1 MEHTEVGKKR
11 IRIATWLSV
20 IPGLGQFY
28 NKQTFKG
35 IVFLTVFGLFI
46 YEMIVFGFAALVG
59 MITLGSTPGQDHS
72 VFLLIE
78 GSLQIL
84 LTIIF
89 FLFYAI
95 NIYDARKVAT
105 LKVEDKK
112 VNKTAK
118 DILKNVYNQGFPYL
132 FTIPAYL
139 VMIFAIIFPVLVT
152 VFISFTNY
160 DFYHIPPASLIDW
173 VGFDNFINMFFLS
186 SYRDTFLAVLG
197 WTIIWTLSATTLQI
211 AIGIFTAVVLN
222 QKFIKFK
229 RLIGII
235 FLLPWAVPAF
245 ITIMSFSNMFNDSLG
260 AINTQVIP
268 FIDALIPFIELD
280 SLPWKTDPFYTK
292 IAIILVQA
300 WLGFPYIYVLVSGIL
315 QSIPEEQY
323 ESAKIDGAG
332 PIQRFRHITFPTI
345 LMIAAPVFITQYTF
359 NLNNFNMIYLFN
371 EGGPGGIGAG
381 AGSTDILISWIFKLT
396 TGTSP
401 QYSMAAAVTLFI
413 SIFVIVIALIVFKKT
428 NAFEMED

>member
-1 MEHTEVGKKR
+1 MEHTEAQKKN
-11 IRIATWLSV
+11 IRTATWLSV
-20 IPGLGQFY
+20 IPGFGQFY

-35 IVFLTVFGLFI
+35 IVFLAIFALFI
-46 YEMIVFGFAALVG
+46 YEMIVFGFQAFVG
-59 MITLGSTPGQDHS
+59 MVTLGSTPGQDHS
-72 VFLLIE
+72 LFLLIE

-84 LTIIF
+84 LTVIY
-89 FLFYAI
+89 FLFHII
-95 NIYDARKVAT
+95 NMYDARQVAI
-105 LKVEDKK
+105 LHAEDKN
-112 VNKTAK
+112 VNKSVI
-118 DILKNVYNQGFPYL
+118 DVLKNVYNHGFPYL

-152 VFISFTNY
+152 IFISVTNY

-173 VGFDNFINMFFLS
+173 VGFDNFVNMFFLS
-186 SYRDTFLAVLG
+186 SYRDTFFAVLG
-197 WTIIWTLSATTLQI
+197 WTIIWTLGATTLQI

-229 RLIGII
+229 RIFGII

-268 FIDALIPFIELD
+268 FIDSLLPFIELD
-280 SLPWKTDPFYTK
+280 TLPWKTDPFFTK
-292 IAIILVQA
+292 IAIILVQG

-323 ESAKIDGAG
+323 EAAKIDGAG
-332 PIQRFRHITFPTI
+332 PIHRFRHITFPTI
-345 LMIAAPVFITQYTF
+345 LTIAAPVFITQYTF

-371 EGGPGGIGAG
+371 EGGPGSIGAG

-413 SIFVIVIALIVFKKT
+413 SIFVIVIAFLVFKKT
-428 NAFEMED
+428 KAFEMED